1 MNNEFENYCSSVGM
15 GDSLKQQV
23 SELHDQLRRF
33 IPALAIEDIFIGEYV
48 TNDGI
53 RQYDTLHFFT
63 SSNVFEIESF
73 VSHPKIGIA
82 KLGPCYLE
90 MSKEDFDLSTPAESS
105 RLKVNVVW
113 AAQGFMLNMQA
124 SGENC
129 SMLLNVVQKY
139 ILPGVVAD

>member
-23 SELHDQLRRF
+23 SELHDQLSMF
-33 IPALAIEDIFIGEYV
+33 IPAQPIEDIFIGEYV

-63 SSNVFEIESF
+63 RSNVFEIESF
-73 VSHPKIGIA
+73 VSKPRIWIA
-82 KLGPCYLE
+82 RYEPCYFE
-90 MSKEDFDLSTPAESS
+90 MTKEDFDLSTPAESS
-105 RLKVNVVW
+105 RFNVSVSW
-113 AAQGFMLNMQA
+113 ASQGYMLNMRA

-129 SMLLNVVQKY
+129 SKLLNVVQKY